1 MTIFIFAITNLRSYV
16 ENRTI
21 TCIECPLGCRLSVDV
36 EGCRVVKVSGNKC
49 PKGEDYAVTETERPM
64 RMLTSTVIT
73 EGLPLRAVPV
83 RTDRPVPKE
92 KILDIMAEIKT
103 IRLRKKVRVGEVLLE
118 NALGLGVNIIATR
131 EVE

>member
-1 MTIFIFAITNLRSYV
+1 MET
-16 ENRTI
+16 RTI

-49 PKGEDYAVTETERPM
+49 PKGEVYAAAEIEHPVRI
-64 RMLTSTVIT
+64 LTSTVIA
-73 EGLPLRAVPV
+73 EGLPLRTVPV

-92 KILDIMAEIKT
+92 KIFDIMEEIKRF
-103 IRLRKKVRVGEVLLE
+103 RLRKKVKVGEMLLE
-118 NALGLGVNIIATR
+118 NMLGLGVNLIATR